1 MLKPR
6 HWHTLVLELICSTS
20 QAGTNSWTSTG
31 PEGGPVASV
40 AFHPTDDTALLAGSA
55 RGVHLSLTTGAF
67 WARMFEG
74 DINDIGT
81 VVFDPSR
88 EGRVFALGNSLYRSD
103 DDARTFAR
111 AYPFGN
117 VMSMALAKDG
127 VLYLLDMDGRVFRSA
142 DAGGQWTQLV
152 VPWANSWPGNISVDP
167 AHSNVVYAAYR
178 GVGLYRSLDSG
189 ATWQPPLAS
198 GPGTRN
204 DFDMAIRVVVDPTDS
219 DRLLAA
225 TYDGLMHS
233 EDGGA
238 NWATRLPGWQIA
250 WVGFD
255 PMDPASAVAMDRYGQ
270 IFRSPDGG
278 ATWPTNLRPPRLP
291 VLESYSLALSPL
303 HAGRMLAAT
312 SEGPMYSEDGGATFQ
327 RKVTNLATGTA
338 ASLSSADDGTVYAA
352 MRFPSGI
359 FTRSGTSWYPV
370 NNAPLLDTRARC
382 VAVAAGG
389 CLAAELLQG
398 LCRRHGPALH
408 AFR

>member
-6 HWHTLVLELICSTS
+6 HWHTLVLGLICSTG

-238 NWATRLPGWQIA
+238 NWATRLPGWQ
-250 WVGFD
+250 GFQQ
-255 PMDPASAVAMDRYGQ
+255 MRLLGAFTGFYIGLLIISAMATFWQAG
-270 IFRSPDGG
+270 SPYVNFSDNLVLILNGL
-278 ATWPTNLRPPRLP
+278 PTLTNIIP
-291 VLESYSLALSPL
+291 VF
-303 HAGRMLAAT
+303 LAAFLFL
-312 SEGPMYSEDGGATFQ
+312 MIIVAF
-327 RKVTNLATGTA
+327 NLFLRGI
-338 ASLSSADDGTVYAA
+338 SA
-352 MRFPSGI
+352 P
-359 FTRSGTSWYPV
+359 
-370 NNAPLLDTRARC
+370 
-382 VAVAAGG
+382 AVKK
-389 CLAAELLQG
+389 
-398 LCRRHGPALH
+398 
-408 AFR
+408 